1 MSGILSYRSFT
12 LCRIFKKLDF
22 CDKMYK
28 VVLYNLSLHID
39 MDIVLEIFNKLQTS
53 FTKISLLPNH
63 NIFLGRVINIHF
75 LRQNNKYIC
84 IVYLL

>member
-1 MSGILSYRSFT
+1 
-12 LCRIFKKLDF
+12 
-22 CDKMYK
+22 
-28 VVLYNLSLHID
+28 

-63 NIFLGRVINIHF
+63 DIFLGRAINVHF

-84 IVYLL
+84 IYCIYFL